1 MSNNDRTNKLVAEGR
16 APASLR
22 LSTESIEYNKI
33 APFNAT

>member
-1 MSNNDRTNKLVAEGR
+1 MSNNDRINKLVAAGR
-16 APASLR
+16 AFPLG